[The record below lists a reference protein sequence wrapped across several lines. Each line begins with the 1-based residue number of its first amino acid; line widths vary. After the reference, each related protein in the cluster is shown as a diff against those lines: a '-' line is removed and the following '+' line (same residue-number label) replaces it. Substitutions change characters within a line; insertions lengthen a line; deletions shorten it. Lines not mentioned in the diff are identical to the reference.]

1 MVRIHDQQFAMLFRQ
16 EASLIEVNQ
25 RGMIIFTDS
34 STYRLSQ
41 IYRAGFRVFDGCEL
55 IRTAI

>member
-1 MVRIHDQQFAMLFRQ
+1 MLFRQ
-16 EASLIEVNQ
+16 GASLIEVNQ
-25 RGMIIFTDS
+25 RGVIIFTDS

-41 IYRAGFRVFDGCEL
+41 IYRAGFRAFDGCEL

>member
-1 MVRIHDQQFAMLFRQ
+1 MRNHDQQIAMLLRQ
-16 EASLIEVNQ
+16 ETSLFEVNQ

-41 IYRAGFRVFDGCEL
+41 IYRADFRGFDGCEL

>member
-1 MVRIHDQQFAMLFRQ
+1 MVRIHNQHFAMLFRQ
-16 EASLIEVNQ
+16 EALLIEVNQ

-41 IYRAGFRVFDGCEL
+41 IYRADFRGFDGCEL

>member
-1 MVRIHDQQFAMLFRQ
+1 VRIHDQQFAMLFRE
-16 EASLIEVNQ
+16 EASFIEVNQ

-41 IYRAGFRVFDGCEL
+41 IYRAGFRAFDGFEL
-55 IRTAI
+55 IRTAV

>member
-1 MVRIHDQQFAMLFRQ
+1 MLFRQ

-25 RGMIIFTDS
+25 RGMIIFTGS

-41 IYRAGFRVFDGCEL
+41 IYRAGFRAFDGFEL

>member
-1 MVRIHDQQFAMLFRQ
+1 AMLFRQ
-16 EASLIEVNQ
+16 EASLVEVNQ
-25 RGMIIFTDS
+25 SGMIIFTDS

-41 IYRAGFRVFDGCEL
+41 FYRAGSRVLNGCEL